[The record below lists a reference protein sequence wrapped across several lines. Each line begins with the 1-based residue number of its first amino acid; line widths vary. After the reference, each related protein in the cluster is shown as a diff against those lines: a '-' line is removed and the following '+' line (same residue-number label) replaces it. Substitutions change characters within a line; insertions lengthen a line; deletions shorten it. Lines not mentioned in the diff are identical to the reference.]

1 MTNLSFSLGGGMTRS
16 GWYWPSCAVGQN
28 MLTGRPLE
36 IKKETAIKR
45 DCSMFI
51 TTILKKYI
59 LKNKGQIVC
68 CVDELHGFS

>member
-1 MTNLSFSLGGGMTRS
+1 
-16 GWYWPSCAVGQN
+16 